1 MCKKFSEYLYNVQ
14 SAYDYMLNSQSIQED
29 EELFKEVEK
38 EAEDTE
44 NYLCDLHD
52 DRDYYYYQLNEIKN
66 LVKLHQ
72 DDKICKTIL
81 DLINAKRL

>member
-1 MCKKFSEYLYNVQ
+1 MDKKFSEFLYNLQ
-14 SAYDYMLNSQSIQED
+14 SAYDFMLNSQTIQED
-29 EELFKEVEK
+29 KELFADVEK
-38 EAEDTE
+38 EALETED
-44 NYLCDLHD
+44 YFCDLHD

-72 DDKICKTIL
+72 EDKICKTIL